1 MVVYD
6 KDADA
11 IYIYL
16 KDSKVVESKASEAI
30 FHAVIVDY
38 DKDGDVVGVE
48 ILSFLSKLSQAK
60 PIKKEDIGI
69 WLRSL
74 LD

>member
-1 MVVYD
+1 MVTYD
-6 KDADA
+6 SEADA
-11 IYIYL
+11 VYIYL
-16 KDSKVVESKASEAI
+16 KDSKVVGSETI
-30 FHAVIVDY
+30 SPSVTVDY

-74 LD
+74 AD